1 MVFTISK
8 VPTIF
13 DAIIFPLLFGGN
25 SLDVEL
31 VNTIYGASGFIVAL
45 NGTTIIAYF
54 LFEPNLTF
62 VHTLQVLASFAWE
75 SLLMSH
81 VYVVII

>member
-1 MVFTISK
+1 LVFTTSK

-13 DAIIFPLLFGGN
+13 DEIIFPLLFGGN
-25 SLDVEL
+25 VLGVEL

-45 NGTTIIAYF
+45 NGTSIIAYF